1 VRKMMKA
8 FAAIIAVAVIFA
20 SASAEADNTNNIV
33 PEEFAQTAIAME
45 KSCSINVEECFAHIR
60 RVESPVWKKPVS
72 DYSGNYKTMCAPEVK
87 VKVAKK
93 QAKIDAE
100 KKHKELCKKSE
111 ANGKLL
117 KKQLD
122 LSRKK
127 EKYSKAVAE
136 GKEKYLEKKVKSAEE
151 MTVKT
156 AGKGKEFADKAAE
169 KANKREDKLYKKECH
184 SKESAFKAVREGKQK
199 VKIVYVKRIPKP
211 HKKVV
216 KKHKKHVKKVVKKH
230 KKHVKKHKKH
240 KKVVKKVKKVHHK
253 VHHVSSLKEVLV
265 KTKEGSEK
273 ASAKSAELIKKS
285 NLSGKEA
292 VAKEAISKS
301 HHRKKKTHNGEK
313 VHKES
318 EHKKKLGAETKA
330 KSEIEQKLA
339 VEKVKKKLTLKEI
352 AHKKEAPVPK
362 KKKCNPVSSL
372 EKYVKK
378 CKLHEEK
385 FAKSKR
391 TNEINLKEV
400 KKKASFKL
408 EELKCSM
415 SRKVCKKIYS
425 VSNIREAKVAKM
437 VDDHNT
443 QLQAALK
450 KTEKFE
456 ATEASKMKY
465 DICESAAKDMKYFS
479 NKFLYGPIAKAATV
493 AKAVGKHKTEAQA

>member
-1 VRKMMKA
+1 M
-8 FAAIIAVAVIFA
+8 
-20 SASAEADNTNNIV
+20 
-33 PEEFAQTAIAME
+33 
-45 KSCSINVEECFAHIR
+45 
-60 RVESPVWKKPVS
+60 
-72 DYSGNYKTMCAPEVK
+72 G
-87 VKVAKK
+87 
-93 QAKIDAE
+93 
-100 KKHKELCKKSE
+100 
-111 ANGKLL
+111 
-117 KKQLD
+117 
-122 LSRKK
+122 
-127 EKYSKAVAE
+127 
-136 GKEKYLEKKVKSAEE
+136 
-151 MTVKT
+151 
-156 AGKGKEFADKAAE
+156 
-169 KANKREDKLYKKECH
+169 EDKLYKKECH

-216 KKHKKHVKKVVKKH
+216 KKHKK
-230 KKHVKKHKKH
+230 
-240 KKVVKKVKKVHHK
+240 VVKKVKKVHHK

-273 ASAKSAELIKKS
+273 ASAKRAELIKKS

-301 HHRKKKTHNGEK
+301 HHKKKKTHNGEK

-372 EKYVKK
+372 EKYVNK

-415 SRKVCKKIYS
+415 SRKVCKKIYE
-425 VSNIREAKVAKM
+425 VSNIRGAKIAHM
-437 VDDHNT
+437 VDNHNKE
-443 QLQAALK
+443 LEAALV
-450 KTEKFE
+450 KTEK
-456 ATEASKMKY
+456 
-465 DICESAAKDMKYFS
+465 
-479 NKFLYGPIAKAATV
+479 
-493 AKAVGKHKTEAQA
+493 

>member
-1 VRKMMKA
+1 MGVSGIGEMAMRA
-8 FAAIIAVAVIFA
+8 LVAVIAVAVILA
-20 SASAEADNTNNIV
+20 NVSAEADNIDNSIV
-33 PEEFAQTAIAME
+33 PEEFTQTAVAME
-45 KSCSINVEECFAHIR
+45 KSCTINVEECFAHIR
-60 RVESPVWKKPVS
+60 HTEKRVWKKPVS
-72 DYSGNYKTMCAPEVK
+72 DYSGNHKTRCAPEVK

-93 QAKIDAE
+93 DAKIAAE

-216 KKHKKHVKKVVKKH
+216 KKHKKKHVKKVAKKH
-230 KKHVKKHKKH
+230 KKHVKKH
-240 KKVVKKVKKVHHK
+240 KKVHHK

-301 HHRKKKTHNGEK
+301 HH
-313 VHKES
+313 
-318 EHKKKLGAETKA
+318 KKKLGAETKA

-352 AHKKEAPVPK
+352 ATKKEAPVPK

>member
-1 VRKMMKA
+1 MKA

-136 GKEKYLEKKVKSAEE
+136 GKEKYLEKKVKSAEG

-216 KKHKKHVKKVVKKH
+216 KKHKKKHVKKVAKKH

-339 VEKVKKKLTLKEI
+339 VEKVKKK
-352 AHKKEAPVPK
+352 
-362 KKKCNPVSSL
+362 CNPVSSL

-437 VDDHNT
+437 VDDHNS

-456 ATEASKMKY
+456 ATEATKMKY

>member
-1 VRKMMKA
+1 MKA

-199 VKIVYVKRIPKP
+199 VKIVYVKSIPKP

-216 KKHKKHVKKVVKKH
+216 
-230 KKHVKKHKKH
+230 KKH

-352 AHKKEAPVPK
+352 ATKKEAPVPK

-400 KKKASFKL
+400 KKRASFKL

-415 SRKVCKKIYS
+415 SRKVCKNIYS

-437 VDDHNT
+437 VDDHNS

-479 NKFLYGPIAKAATV
+479 SKFLYGPIAKAATV

>member
-1 VRKMMKA
+1 MGSFLRVRKMMKA

-20 SASAEADNTNNIV
+20 SVSAEADNTNNIV

-60 RVESPVWKKPVS
+60 RTDNPVWKKPVS

-93 QAKIDAE
+93 DAKIAAE

-111 ANGKLL
+111 ANGKVL

-136 GKEKYLEKKVKSAEE
+136 GK
-151 MTVKT
+151 
-156 AGKGKEFADKAAE
+156 
-169 KANKREDKLYKKECH
+169 
-184 SKESAFKAVREGKQK
+184 QK
-199 VKIVYVKRIPKP
+199 VKIVYVSKLPKPKSHKKKHHKKKPKKSIKKIIKKFKKHIKKKEIKKAIKKVKKAMKQLKAQKP

-216 KKHKKHVKKVVKKH
+216 K
-230 KKHVKKHKKH
+230 
-240 KKVVKKVKKVHHK
+240 HHK
-253 VHHVSSLKEVLV
+253 VSSLREVLI
-265 KTKEGSEK
+265 KTKEGSDK
-273 ASAKSAELIKKS
+273 ASAKSAELVRKS

-292 VAKEAISKS
+292 VAKEQIQKS
-301 HHRKKKTHNGEK
+301 HHNKKKHTGEK
-313 VHKES
+313 KDKKEAAR
-318 EHKKKLGAETKA
+318 KKKLGAETKA

-352 AHKKEAPVPK
+352 AHKKEAPPPK

>member
-1 VRKMMKA
+1 M
-8 FAAIIAVAVIFA
+8 
-20 SASAEADNTNNIV
+20 
-33 PEEFAQTAIAME
+33 
-45 KSCSINVEECFAHIR
+45 
-60 RVESPVWKKPVS
+60 
-72 DYSGNYKTMCAPEVK
+72 G
-87 VKVAKK
+87 
-93 QAKIDAE
+93 
-100 KKHKELCKKSE
+100 
-111 ANGKLL
+111 
-117 KKQLD
+117 
-122 LSRKK
+122 
-127 EKYSKAVAE
+127 
-136 GKEKYLEKKVKSAEE
+136 
-151 MTVKT
+151 
-156 AGKGKEFADKAAE
+156 
-169 KANKREDKLYKKECH
+169 EDKLYKKECH
-184 SKESAFKAVREGKQK
+184 SKESAFKAVRDGKQK

-230 KKHVKKHKKH
+230 KKHAKKVVKKH

-301 HHRKKKTHNGEK
+301 HHKKKKTHNGEK

-352 AHKKEAPVPK
+352 AHKKEAPPPK

-400 KKKASFKL
+400 KKKAKYKL

-415 SRKVCKKIYS
+415 SRRVCKKIYE
-425 VSNIREAKVAKM
+425 VSNIRGVKIAHM
-437 VDDHNT
+437 VDNHNKE
-443 QLQAALK
+443 LEAALV

-456 ATEASKMKY
+456 AAEAMKMKY
-465 DICESAAKDMKYFS
+465 NICESAAKDMKYFS
-479 NKFLYGPIAKAATV
+479 NKFLYGPIAKAVTV
-493 AKAVGKHKTEAQA
+493 AKAVGKHKAEAQA

>member
-1 VRKMMKA
+1 MKA

-136 GKEKYLEKKVKSAEE
+136 GKEKYLEKKVKSAEG

-199 VKIVYVKRIPKP
+199 VKIVYVKSIPKP

-230 KKHVKKHKKH
+230 KKHVKKVVKKH

-352 AHKKEAPVPK
+352 ATKKEAPVPK

-372 EKYVKK
+372 EKYV
-378 CKLHEEK
+378 
-385 FAKSKR
+385 KSKR

-437 VDDHNT
+437 VDDHNS

-456 ATEASKMKY
+456 ATEATKMKY

>member
-1 VRKMMKA
+1 M
-8 FAAIIAVAVIFA
+8 
-20 SASAEADNTNNIV
+20 
-33 PEEFAQTAIAME
+33 
-45 KSCSINVEECFAHIR
+45 
-60 RVESPVWKKPVS
+60 
-72 DYSGNYKTMCAPEVK
+72 G
-87 VKVAKK
+87 
-93 QAKIDAE
+93 
-100 KKHKELCKKSE
+100 
-111 ANGKLL
+111 
-117 KKQLD
+117 
-122 LSRKK
+122 
-127 EKYSKAVAE
+127 
-136 GKEKYLEKKVKSAEE
+136 
-151 MTVKT
+151 
-156 AGKGKEFADKAAE
+156 
-169 KANKREDKLYKKECH
+169 LYKKEGH

-199 VKIVYVKRIPKP
+199 VKIVYVKSIPKP

-230 KKHVKKHKKH
+230 KKHVKKVVKKH

-352 AHKKEAPVPK
+352 ATKKEAPVPK
-362 KKKCNPVSSL
+362 KKKCNSVSSL

-378 CKLHEEK
+378 CKLH
-385 FAKSKR
+385 
-391 TNEINLKEV
+391 
-400 KKKASFKL
+400 

-437 VDDHNT
+437 VDDHNS

-456 ATEASKMKY
+456 ATEATKMKY
-465 DICESAAKDMKYFS
+465 DICDSAAKDMKYFS